1 MKLGVKKNPRPVR
14 ARQLKSRFF
23 TAGAGEFVMW
33 SRSAAERA
41 ERVVAVAVIVG
52 VMGGAALGQA
62 PAGPSRPEQSRK
74 DFHFAVGPHAGISV
88 TNPYGS
94 ISVKPSSSSM
104 VMVNAVL
111 HSDKVEVDNNQ
122 SGNRVDIQSHLLAGA
137 DQETGQVDYEIL
149 VPADASVTLHS
160 SMGSL
165 HAEKLHGDVSLEG
178 AGADVDV
185 RDISDAHVH
194 VKTMNGSVNLDN
206 IKNGHVEV
214 DSLSGAVTLHSVNGA
229 LVQVVST
236 SGRIN
241 YVGDFGNSGEYRLTS
256 HSGDIDATIPEW
268 TSADVSAR
276 SVRGQVQDDIPLQPK
291 THTWYSMDMEKG
303 RAFAG
308 TMGRVAMSSTV
319 VLRTFS
325 GKIHLRKRSEKQSQ

>member
-1 MKLGVKKNPRPVR
+1 
-14 ARQLKSRFF
+14 
-23 TAGAGEFVMW
+23 
-33 SRSAAERA
+33 
-41 ERVVAVAVIVG
+41 
-52 VMGGAALGQA
+52 
-62 PAGPSRPEQSRK
+62 
-74 DFHFAVGPHAGISV
+74 VGPHAGVSV
-88 TNPYGS
+88 MNPYGS
-94 ISVKPSSSSM
+94 ISVKPSLSNT
-104 VMVNAVL
+104 VTVTAIL

-137 DQETGQVDYEIL
+137 DASSGRVDYEIL

-160 SMGSL
+160 STGTL
-165 HAEKLHGDVSLEG
+165 RAEKLHGDVSLEG
-178 AGADVDV
+178 PGAEVDV

-214 DSLSGAVTLHSVNGA
+214 DSLSGEVTLNGVNGS

-236 SGRIN
+236 SGSIN
-241 YVGDFGNSGEYRLTS
+241 YIGDFGNSGEYRLTS
-256 HSGDIDATIPEW
+256 HSGDINATIPEW

-276 SVRGQVQDDIPLQPK
+276 SVRGEVHDDIPLQPK
-291 THTWYSMDMEKG
+291 THTSFTLDKG

-308 TMGRVAMSSTV
+308 TVGRVAVSSTV

-325 GKIHLRKRSEKQSQ
+325 GKIHLRKRADNK

>member
-1 MKLGVKKNPRPVR
+1 MLSKNAAKLVTVTVILAGTLAAQNKK
-14 ARQLKSRFF
+14 
-23 TAGAGEFVMW
+23 E
-33 SRSAAERA
+33 
-41 ERVVAVAVIVG
+41 
-52 VMGGAALGQA
+52 
-62 PAGPSRPEQSRK
+62 
-74 DFHFAVGPHAGISV
+74 FHFTVGPRAGLSV
-88 TNPYGS
+88 MNPYGS
-94 ISVKPSSSSM
+94 ISVKPSLGNA
-104 VMVNAVL
+104 VMVTAIL

-137 DQETGQVDYEIL
+137 DAESGRVDYEIL

-160 SMGSL
+160 STGTL

-178 AGADVDV
+178 PGADVDV

-214 DSLSGAVTLHSVNGA
+214 DSLSGEVTLNGVNGS

-236 SGRIN
+236 SGGIH
-241 YVGDFGNSGEYRLTS
+241 YIGDFGNSGEYRLTS

-276 SVRGQVQDDIPLQPK
+276 SVRGEVHDDIPLQPK
-291 THTWYSMDMEKG
+291 THTYFPLDKG

-308 TMGRVAMSSTV
+308 TMGRVAVSSTV

-325 GKIHLRKRSEKQSQ
+325 GKIHLRKRAENK